1 MLSNMISSRAVFIGS
16 YFFTGG
22 LCYWGLNSFTIHR
35 VDGPSMRPTLNPDES
50 KFRDWILVRQLIYP
64 QQELIPLGKIICI
77 KHPKKERG
85 YLIKRLVANH
95 DAEEDIEKDPSIKIK
110 TNSKTIPKG
119 YCWIE
124 SDSGQGFLD
133 STSYLGPI
141 SYKDVIGPVLCI
153 LWPPN
158 RIRKL

>member
-1 MLSNMISSRAVFIGS
+1 M
-16 YFFTGG
+16 
-22 LCYWGLNSFTIHR
+22 
-35 VDGPSMRPTLNPDES
+35 
-50 KFRDWILVRQLIYP
+50 
-64 QQELIPLGKIICI
+64 IPLGKIICI
-77 KHPKKERG
+77 KHPKKEKG

-95 DAEEDIEKDPSIKIK
+95 EKEADIEKDLSNEIK
-110 TNSKTIPKG
+110 TNSRTIPKG

-124 SDSGQGFLD
+124 SDAGYGFLD

-141 SYKDVIGPVLCI
+141 SYEDVIGPVVCI